1 MQADKQKSN
10 NLDNMVLSPDVG
22 LLVEKDIAP
31 FLVGKSGGKIYLRMD
46 EVSEVKFYLTTGING
61 NVKSGMITSVPS
73 VISSSV
79 TDATVSNLSLIHI

>member
-46 EVSEVKFYLTTGING
+46 ETHDKGGFQSFHQINVSLVLDGKLKIP
-61 NVKSGMITSVPS
+61 M
-73 VISSSV
+73 
-79 TDATVSNLSLIHI
+79 